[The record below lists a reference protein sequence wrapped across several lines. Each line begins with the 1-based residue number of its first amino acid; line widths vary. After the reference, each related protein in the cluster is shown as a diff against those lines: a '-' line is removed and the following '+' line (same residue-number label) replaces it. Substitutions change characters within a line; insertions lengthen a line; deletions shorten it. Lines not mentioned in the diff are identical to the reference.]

1 MKIMLLKSHQYLN
14 FIKQYFSAKP
24 AARIIS
30 LTVFLIY
37 MNTALFAAESEGGG
51 SPLMDFIWKVVNV
64 VVLGAI
70 IYKFAKKPVGNA
82 MNSSAESAKK
92 LISDAREAEEK
103 LTAELNEMRG
113 KIDGLEEEAV
123 QMVKTAR
130 KDAEIEKERVIEE
143 GKQEIERMKRQASFA
158 LEQERRKAEADLRHW
173 IAEESVALAEKEL
186 KQEMNQNQQ
195 NKLVNK
201 YMDELS
207 RTEGA
212 A

>member
-1 MKIMLLKSHQYLN
+1 MLLKPHQYLI
-14 FIKQYFSAKP
+14 FFKQYFSTILV
-24 AARIIS
+24 ARIVI
-30 LTVFLIY
+30 LNVFLTYI
-37 MNTALFAAESEGGG
+37 NTPLFAAENEGGG

-70 IYKFAKKPVGNA
+70 IYKFAKKPVANA
-82 MNSSAESAKK
+82 LSSSAESAKK

-103 LTAELNEMRG
+103 LTAELDEMRV
-113 KIDGLEEEAV
+113 KIAGLEKEAE

-130 KDAEIEKERVIEE
+130 KDAEIEKKRIIEE

-158 LEQERRKAEADLRHW
+158 LEQELRKAEADLRHW
-173 IAEESVALAEKEL
+173 IAEESVTLAEKEL

-195 NKLVNK
+195 NKLVKK
-201 YMDELS
+201 YMNELS

-212 A
+212 L

>member
-1 MKIMLLKSHQYLN
+1 M
-14 FIKQYFSAKP
+14 
-24 AARIIS
+24 ARIVT
-30 LTVFLIY
+30 LNVFLIY
-37 MNTALFAAESEGGG
+37 INTPLFAAESEGGG

-82 MNSSAESAKK
+82 LNSSAESAKK

-113 KIDGLEEEAV
+113 KIDGLEKETE
-123 QMVKTAR
+123 QMVKSAR
-130 KDAEIEKERVIEE
+130 KDAEIEKKRIIEE

-173 IAEESVALAEKEL
+173 IAEESVTLAEKEL

-195 NKLVNK
+195 NKLVKK
-201 YMDELS
+201 YMNELS

-212 A
+212 L

>member
-1 MKIMLLKSHQYLN
+1 MLLKDHQYLTC
-14 FIKQYFSAKP
+14 IKQYFSTMLV
-24 AARIIS
+24 ARIII
-30 LTVFLIY
+30 LNVFLIY
-37 MNTALFAAESEGGG
+37 INTPLFAAESEGGG

-70 IYKFAKKPVGNA
+70 IYKFAKKPVANA
-82 MNSSAESAKK
+82 LSGSAASAKK
-92 LISDAREAEEK
+92 LKSDAREAEEK
-103 LTAELNEMRG
+103 LTAELDEMRV
-113 KIDGLEEEAV
+113 KIAGLEKEAE

-130 KDAEIEKERVIEE
+130 KDAEVEKERIIEE
-143 GKQEIERMKRQASFA
+143 GKHEIGRMKRQASFA

-173 IAEESVALAEKEL
+173 IAEESVTLAEKEL

-207 RTEGA
+207 RTEGTA
-212 A
+212 

>member
-14 FIKQYFSAKP
+14 CIKQYFSAKP

-30 LTVFLIY
+30 LAVFLIY
-37 MNTALFAAESEGGG
+37 MSTALFAAESEGGG

-82 MNSSAESAKK
+82 MSSSAESAKK

-113 KIDGLEEEAV
+113 KIAGLEEEAV

-143 GKQEIERMKRQASFA
+143 GRQEIERMKRQASFA

>member
-1 MKIMLLKSHQYLN
+1 MLLKPHPYLN
-14 FIKQYFSAKP
+14 CIKRFFSTIP
-24 AARIIS
+24 AARIVT
-30 LTVFLIY
+30 LNVFLIY
-37 MNTALFAAESEGGG
+37 INTPLFAAESEGGG
-51 SPLMDFIWKVVNV
+51 SPLIDFIWKVVNV

-70 IYKFAKKPVGNA
+70 IYKFAKKPVA
-82 MNSSAESAKK
+82 TALSKSAESAKK

-103 LTAELNEMRG
+103 LTAELDEMQG
-113 KIDGLEEEAV
+113 KIAGLEKETE

-130 KDAEIEKERVIEE
+130 KDAEIEKKRIIEE
-143 GKQEIERMKRQASFA
+143 GRQEIERMKRQASFA
-158 LEQERRKAEADLRHW
+158 LEQERRKAEADVRHW
-173 IAEESVALAEKEL
+173 IAEESVTLAEKEL

-195 NKLVNK
+195 IKLVNK

>member
-1 MKIMLLKSHQYLN
+1 MLLKPPQNLIC
-14 FIKQYFSAKP
+14 IKQYFSAKL
-24 AARIIS
+24 AARIIT
-30 LTVFLIY
+30 LVVFLVCA
-37 MNTALFAAESEGGG
+37 NTVLLAAESEAGA

-64 VVLGAI
+64 IVLGAI
-70 IYKFAKKPVGNA
+70 IYKVAKKPVGTA
-82 MNSSAESAKK
+82 LSSSAESAKK

-103 LTAELNEMRG
+103 LKADLDEMRG
-113 KIDGLEEEAV
+113 KIAGLEKEAE
-123 QMVKTAR
+123 QIVKTAR
-130 KDAEIEKERVIEE
+130 KDAEIEKERIIEE
-143 GKQEIERMKRQASFA
+143 GRQEIERMKRQASFA

-195 NKLVNK
+195 NKLVKK

>member
-1 MKIMLLKSHQYLN
+1 
-14 FIKQYFSAKP
+14 
-24 AARIIS
+24 
-30 LTVFLIY
+30 
-37 MNTALFAAESEGGG
+37 
-51 SPLMDFIWKVVNV
+51 MDFIWKVVNV

-82 MNSSAESAKK
+82 LNSSAESAKK
-92 LISDAREAEEK
+92 LIRDAREAEEK
-103 LTAELNEMRG
+103 LTAELDEMRG
-113 KIDGLEEEAV
+113 KIAGLEKEAE

-130 KDAEIEKERVIEE
+130 KDAKIEKERIIEE
-143 GKQEIERMKRQASFA
+143 GRQEIERMKRQASFA

-173 IAEESVALAEKEL
+173 IAEESVALAEKEM
-186 KQEMNQNQQ
+186 KQKMNQNQQ
-195 NKLVNK
+195 NKLVKN

>member
-1 MKIMLLKSHQYLN
+1 MLSKPHQYLN
-14 FIKQYFSAKP
+14 CIKRFFSTIPTAQ
-24 AARIIS
+24 IIT
-30 LTVFLIY
+30 LNVFLIY
-37 MNTALFAAESEGGG
+37 INTPLFAAESEGGG
-51 SPLMDFIWKVVNV
+51 SPLIDFIWKVVNV
-64 VVLGAI
+64 LVLGAI
-70 IYKFAKKPVGNA
+70 IYKFTKKPVVNA
-82 MNSSAESAKK
+82 LNSSAESAKK

-103 LTAELNEMRG
+103 LTTELDEIRG
-113 KIDGLEEEAV
+113 KISGLEKEAE
-123 QMVKTAR
+123 QMVKTAK
-130 KDAEIEKERVIEE
+130 KDAEIEKTRIIEE

-173 IAEESVALAEKEL
+173 IAEESVTLAEKEM
-186 KQEMNQNQQ
+186 KKEMNQNQQ

>member
-1 MKIMLLKSHQYLN
+1 
-14 FIKQYFSAKP
+14 
-24 AARIIS
+24 
-30 LTVFLIY
+30 
-37 MNTALFAAESEGGG
+37 
-51 SPLMDFIWKVVNV
+51 MDFIWKVVNV

-82 MNSSAESAKK
+82 LSSSAESAKK

-113 KIDGLEEEAV
+113 KIAGLEKEAE

-130 KDAEIEKERVIEE
+130 KDAEIEKERIIEE
-143 GKQEIERMKRQASFA
+143 GKHEIERMKRQASFA
-158 LEQERRKAEADLRHW
+158 LEQERRKAEADLRYW

-186 KQEMNQNQQ
+186 EQEMNQNQQ
-195 NKLVNK
+195 NKLVKK

>member
-1 MKIMLLKSHQYLN
+1 MLLKVHQYLIC
-14 FIKQYFSAKP
+14 IKQYFSAKLL
-24 AARIIS
+24 AR
-30 LTVFLIY
+30 LVTLNVFLIY
-37 MNTALFAAESEGGG
+37 INTPLFAAESDGGS

-64 VVLGAI
+64 AVLGAI

-82 MNSSAESAKK
+82 LNSSAEPAKK
-92 LISDAREAEEK
+92 LLSDAREAEEK
-103 LTAELNEMRG
+103 LTAELGEMRG
-113 KIDGLEEEAV
+113 KIAGLEKEAE

-130 KDAEIEKERVIEE
+130 KDAEIEKERIIEE
-143 GKQEIERMKRQASFA
+143 GRQEIERMKKQASFA
-158 LEQERRKAEADLRHW
+158 LEQQRRKVEADLRNW
-173 IAEESVALAEKEL
+173 IAEESVALAEKEM

-195 NKLVNK
+195 NKLVKN

>member
-1 MKIMLLKSHQYLN
+1 MLLKPHLYLSC
-14 FIKQYFSAKP
+14 IKQYFSSKLL
-24 AARIIS
+24 ARIFI
-30 LTVFLIY
+30 LGGFLVCA
-37 MNTALFAAESEGGG
+37 NTILFAAENEGGG
-51 SPLMDFIWKVVNV
+51 SPLMDFIWKVLNV

-82 MNSSAESAKK
+82 LNNSAESAKK

-103 LTAELNEMRG
+103 LAAELDEMRG
-113 KIDGLEEEAV
+113 KITGLEKEAES
-123 QMVKTAR
+123 MVKTAK
-130 KDAEIEKERVIEE
+130 KDAEIEKERIIEE
-143 GKQEIERMKRQASFA
+143 GRQEIERMKRQASFA

-173 IAEESVALAEKEL
+173 IAEESVTLAEKEL
-186 KQEMNQNQQ
+186 KQGMNQNQQ
-195 NKLVNK
+195 NKLVKK

>member
-1 MKIMLLKSHQYLN
+1 
-14 FIKQYFSAKP
+14 
-24 AARIIS
+24 
-30 LTVFLIY
+30 
-37 MNTALFAAESEGGG
+37 
-51 SPLMDFIWKVVNV
+51 MDFIWKVVNV

-82 MNSSAESAKK
+82 LNSSAESAKK

-103 LTAELNEMRG
+103 LTAELDEMRG
-113 KIDGLEEEAV
+113 KIAGLEKEAE
-123 QMVKTAR
+123 QIVKTAR
-130 KDAEIEKERVIEE
+130 NDAEIEKERIIEQ
-143 GKQEIERMKRQASFA
+143 GRQEIERMKRQASFA

-173 IAEESVALAEKEL
+173 IAEESVTLAEKEM
-186 KQEMNQNQQ
+186 KKEMNQNQQ
-195 NKLVNK
+195 NKLVKK